1 MVIKTSASFSEFFFK
16 HRIVILLIAILS
28 MIIGSPFI
36 DELFVHTIIT
46 DIFLS
51 LVFIAGIYAISQKKK
66 YIYIASILA
75 APMVISIWS
84 AHLIRNIKLLVI
96 GETCGIIYTV
106 FVISL
111 MIKFI
116 LNQKEI
122 TKEVI
127 YAAIVIYMLM
137 AIMWSFMYF
146 ILEYVYPNSF
156 SFPNTDF
163 SDVYK
168 YLYFSFVTITTLGF
182 GDVAP
187 LTQKAGSLV
196 ILEAV
201 TGQIYLVVV
210 VAWLVGM
217 HVSRRSR

>member
-1 MVIKTSASFSEFFFK
+1 MVQNPSASFSEFFFR

-28 MIIGSPFI
+28 MVIGDPFI
-36 DELFVHTIIT
+36 DGFFLSSIIA
-46 DIFLS
+46 DILLS
-51 LVFIAGIYAISQKKK
+51 LVFVAGIYAISQKKK
-66 YIYIASILA
+66 NIYIALILA
-75 APMVISIWS
+75 APMIFSIWG
-84 AHLIRNIKLLVI
+84 AYLIESLELLVI
-96 GETCGIIYTV
+96 GQMCGIVYTV
-106 FVISL
+106 FIISL

-116 LNQKEI
+116 LEQKEV

-127 YAAIVIYMLM
+127 YAAVVIYMLM

-156 SFPNTDF
+156 SFPKTDF
-163 SDVYK
+163 TDIYK

-187 LTQKAGSLV
+187 LNQKAGSLV

-217 HVSRRSR
+217 HVSRKSR